1 VSGDRPGWDDAAIDA
16 ALVAAISHFD
26 AEDYWAEWST
36 ETLREAFLAGREAG
50 LIEATGRDAAVRADE
65 RTRIADGI
73 AERCDEVYPPD
84 VFIPVTPE
92 DVRAYHA
99 GFEAAGL
106 SVDQWSA
113 HIMRHAHRIIAE
125 EVREGGR
132 SPCS

>member
-1 VSGDRPGWDDAAIDA
+1 VSGDRPGWDDAVQAWLDFICPLREHQDFYRETAERSLA
-16 ALVAAISHFD
+16 AVYPVIVAA
-26 AEDYWAEWST
+26 A
-36 ETLREAFLAGREAG
+36 
-50 LIEATGRDAAVRADE
+50 RADE
-65 RTRIADGI
+65 RARIADGI

>member
-1 VSGDRPGWDDAAIDA
+1 VSGGRPGWDDAVAA
-16 ALVAAISHFD
+16 ALEAKLPVDAPDERDYHWISVERIVAA
-26 AEDYWAEWST
+26 AYPA
-36 ETLREAFLAGREAG
+36 
-50 LIEATGRDAAVRADE
+50 IESAARVDE
-65 RTRIADGI
+65 RARIADGI